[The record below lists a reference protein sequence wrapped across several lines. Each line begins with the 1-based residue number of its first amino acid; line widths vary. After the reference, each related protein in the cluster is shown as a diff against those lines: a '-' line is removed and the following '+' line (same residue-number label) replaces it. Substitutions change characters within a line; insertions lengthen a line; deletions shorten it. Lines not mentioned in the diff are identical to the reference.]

1 MYFLILSLNVKP
13 SEDYHGGIGSQPLEV
28 SIEKQRTNLDNNDM
42 RTEILMEELRTN
54 LNNNGIGVTEA
65 NGVPVPEVNL
75 MTPNNSGM
83 LTDETA
89 LTIASILWQEEIVVS
104 YEYKEILCTKILLRV
119 EL

>member
-75 MTPNNSGM
+75 MTPNNSGT
-83 LTDETA
+83 LTAETA
-89 LTIASILWQEEIVVS
+89 LTIASMARRNSCFL
-104 YEYKEILCTKILLRV
+104 
-119 EL
+119 